1 MKLYKQLNFPNSL
14 LEEIVQATKIE
25 MSTLNLGEAQIHFL
39 KTPIAILNEHL
50 QKTYAGIPALFNCI
64 LFHRP
69 GNFPQALHLDCNND
83 EPPQLMN
90 CAINIPILNCEDS
103 YMEWYDGE
111 YTTRVNANKGSDGII
126 RKFIE
131 IDWQEQPNLID
142 KTIINQPTLV
152 KVGVPHKVS
161 VINKTRSLITFRF
174 NGNPSFNTI
183 SGFFS

>member
-1 MKLYKQLNFPNSL
+1 MLYK
-14 LEEIVQATKIE
+14 
-25 MSTLNLGEAQIHFL
+25 TLNLPVSIIEQVKSATLVEMSGLNLTAAQIHFL
-39 KTPIAILNEHL
+39 KTPAIILNKHL
-50 QKTYAGIPALFNCI
+50 QEKYPGIPTLFNCI

-111 YTTRVNANKGSDGII
+111 YTTRVNANKGSDGIV

-131 IDWQEQPNLID
+131 IDWQVQPNLID

-161 VINKTRSLITFRF
+161 VIDKTRSLITFRF
-174 NGNPSFNTI
+174 NGNPSFDTI